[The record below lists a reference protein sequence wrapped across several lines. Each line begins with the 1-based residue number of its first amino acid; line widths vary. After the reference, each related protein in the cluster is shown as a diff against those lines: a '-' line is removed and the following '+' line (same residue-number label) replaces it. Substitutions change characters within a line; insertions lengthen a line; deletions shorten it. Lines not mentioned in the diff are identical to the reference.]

1 VNTKNTNRIGTEL
14 ITMIIHKNTTHIE
27 IYEKYPKTIN
37 INTNTYMVT
46 KQTVRERTIML
57 LSINM

>member
-1 VNTKNTNRIGTEL
+1 
-14 ITMIIHKNTTHIE
+14 MIIHKNKKQNIE

-46 KQTVRERTIML
+46 KHTVRERTIML